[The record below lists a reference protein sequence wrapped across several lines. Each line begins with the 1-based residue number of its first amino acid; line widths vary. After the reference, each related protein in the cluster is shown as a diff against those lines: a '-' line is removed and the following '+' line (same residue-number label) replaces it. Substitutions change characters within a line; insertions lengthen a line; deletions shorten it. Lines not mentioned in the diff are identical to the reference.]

1 MVSSVLLGYSRC
13 SVIIRLANGRGGGG
27 AVWGLD
33 GLVCGGLHGYH
44 GNGCVG
50 LISGLPAGEGSEA
63 RLGKRLV
70 RGEFASVLPWLS
82 AGGGRSCSPPR
93 APLQHPFSSGL
104 KGDPPTVKAQPHH
117 TAHWET
123 ASELLS
129 LSLFPYPQSLFS
141 TSFHPILSL
150 SHHELLV
157 SSP

>member
-1 MVSSVLLGYSRC
+1 MGEEEGGSVGVRWDS
-13 SVIIRLANGRGGGG
+13 
-27 AVWGLD
+27 VWG
-33 GLVCGGLHGYH
+33 GYT
-44 GNGCVG
+44 VTTEMDV
-50 LISGLPAGEGSEA
+50 LASSAGSQ
-63 RLGKRLV
+63 LV
-70 RGEFASVLPWLS
+70 RARKRVLASVWSGGSLHLCCLGS
-82 AGGGRSCSPPR
+82 QLEGGRRCSPPR